1 MGLSITFNRLTILVL
16 RKNKS
21 HFSPGRLFY
30 ESLRGSMTDPPLST
44 MAPPEAAAP
53 SRVDQ
58 QAPNAPPNAPTPS
71 SQKKFAER
79 DLDLTLRA
87 FFPIPT
93 APMKFNPIHAMNS
106 LLRTMIKDEPSLVLR
121 NPNNDQQLV
130 LASESLPTREAD
142 FKQYFQVSNP
152 RSEKTNPM
160 HICIGCHVLSNR
172 SLSKIKFQ
180 SNDSNLLTW
189 LKKE

>member
-1 MGLSITFNRLTILVL
+1 
-16 RKNKS
+16 
-21 HFSPGRLFY
+21 
-30 ESLRGSMTDPPLST
+30 MTDPPLST
-44 MAPPEAAAP
+44 MASPEAAAP

-58 QAPNAPPNAPTPS
+58 QAQNAPHNAPTPS

-87 FFPIPT
+87 FFPIPM

-142 FKQYFQVSNP
+142 FKQYFKVSNP

-189 LKKE
+189 LKKNESFSNRTIWEPPAR